1 MLSFLN
7 ILFENYDKKRW
18 YNLNE
23 TNERAKYI
31 NSKLNSLREKLEM
44 LEDRIQRIEKLLD
57 LPNIAPARRNS
68 LLLEAEDTSAEIQ
81 YWRGSASPPSYTKMD
96 VNERSKR
103 IEELNREIN
112 LALQRMN
119 VQEEEA
125 FRLASL
131 VRERD
136 NLQSCY
142 EEDFI

>member
-1 MLSFLN
+1 
-7 ILFENYDKKRW
+7 
-18 YNLNE
+18 
-23 TNERAKYI
+23 
-31 NSKLNSLREKLEM
+31 
-44 LEDRIQRIEKLLD
+44 
-57 LPNIAPARRNS
+57 
-68 LLLEAEDTSAEIQ
+68 
-81 YWRGSASPPSYTKMD
+81 MD